1 MPIPAINLQN
11 SFTSAINASY
21 SGMFGNG
28 VSFNY
33 AANDFNFLQVS
44 CLVQALLVVAVPLED
59 PSAACCAMRIACCT
73 MHSLVCQ
80 LAPNSSQDS
89 LLPNVAPVADFL

>member
-33 AANDFNFLQVS
+33 AANDFDFLQVS
-44 CLVQALLVVAVPLED
+44 CLVQALPVIRVLPED
-59 PSAACCAMRIACCT
+59 LSPAWHAAHCFHQCALRAAHGSHWC
-73 MHSLVCQ
+73 
-80 LAPNSSQDS
+80 AR
-89 LLPNVAPVADFL
+89 